1 MFVGVGKRYVEN
13 PQSWFRRSQATQNG
27 GIRTGEL
34 SLRQQR
40 MTQPMLNALRLE
52 LARLHLSLWRYD
64 PTTEEREEITY
75 AAGAFRP
82 PLNELVYLRTKIT
95 NLDCEID
102 YSKGARDADISLI
115 ASEHAFIVNLTL
127 DPVDHILFEGV
138 TDDIPIGR
146 LGGGKSYE
154 FETPLTFVSC
164 GRFEIAGSIVVPGHS
179 ELRDRLGTGA
189 LRAVVYQ

>member
-1 MFVGVGKRYVEN
+1 MSAGGGKRYVEYLVTRL
-13 PQSWFRRSQATQNG
+13 RRSQATQNG

-52 LARLHLSLWRYD
+52 LARLHLSLWRDD
-64 PTTEEREEITY
+64 PTTEQRKEIPY

-82 PLNELVYLRTKIT
+82 PLNELVYLRAKIT
-95 NLDCEID
+95 NLDCEST
-102 YSKGARDADISLI
+102 YSECVHDIDISSA
-115 ASEHAFIVNLTL
+115 ASEHAFTVNLTL

-146 LGGGKSYE
+146 LSGGKSYE
-154 FETPLTFVSC
+154 FETPVTFVSC